1 MFRPVKYPNTRRQ
14 CENRKHNN
22 PIIPTNNRPIT
33 IDINYPA
40 PFFPLDVLIIICIMY
55 LPMVSRVREITATT
69 TNSCG
74 SSCQRQRQPSP
85 PPNPFLPLV
94 IYVDALRCAQFPSCK
109 CKVKPLQMLIDRR
122 RRHRRP
128 SATRPLQNT
137 LHTSHREGG
146 EIASYT
152 IFHANYKLWETP
164 PRNEHPHPLIS
175 IIYCTS
181 FSYFFRPQRIQANST
196 VSGRYIILRAQ
207 RLPRRAL

>member
-137 LHTSHREGG
+137 LQTSHREGG

-152 IFHANYKLWETP
+152 IFHANYKL
-164 PRNEHPHPLIS
+164 
-175 IIYCTS
+175 
-181 FSYFFRPQRIQANST
+181 
-196 VSGRYIILRAQ
+196 
-207 RLPRRAL
+207 

>member
-1 MFRPVKYPNTRRQ
+1 
-14 CENRKHNN
+14 
-22 PIIPTNNRPIT
+22 
-33 IDINYPA
+33 
-40 PFFPLDVLIIICIMY
+40 MY

-137 LHTSHREGG
+137 LQTSHREGG

-164 PRNEHPHPLIS
+164 PRNEHPHPPS
-175 IIYCTS
+175 V
-181 FSYFFRPQRIQANST
+181 YFHYIL
-196 VSGRYIILRAQ
+196 YIIFLFFFYLKEYKPIQQFLVAI
-207 RLPRRAL
+207 